1 MTFSTVQ
8 KKDALKAV
16 AIISLKITIAGL
28 AIGYLHA
35 YDFLLG
41 MLLLT
46 RILVLIYTDYIK
58 SSSKNW
64 ILLAGMLLTGTLGVL
79 VEIWGV
85 SNGYWEY
92 HDLTNNRQ
100 LPYWLPLAWMYAF
113 RFIYKLERQV
123 IAILNLKKL
132 RHKTYLAIFITAV
145 LPVFGEVITINLGV
159 WTYSWPYQFLGV
171 PLYAIICLVVLHM
184 GINFLLSLVVRK
196 KKIYDPVFINEK

>member
-1 MTFSTVQ
+1 MIFTTAQ

-16 AIISLKITIAGL
+16 AIICLKITVAGV

-35 YDFLLG
+35 YDFLLAI
-41 MLLLT
+41 LLLT

-58 SSSKNW
+58 ATSKNW

-85 SNGYWEY
+85 SNSYWEY

-123 IAILNLKKL
+123 IAILKLKKL
-132 RHKTYLAIFITAV
+132 LHKTYLAIFITAV

-196 KKIYDPVFINEK
+196 KKIHDPVFINEK

>member
-132 RHKTYLAIFITAV
+132 QHKTYLAIFITAV

>member
-1 MTFSTVQ
+1 MIFTTTQ

-16 AIISLKITIAGL
+16 AIISLKITVAGL

-41 MLLLT
+41 ILLLT

-58 SSSKNW
+58 ATAKNW
-64 ILLAGMLLTGTLGVL
+64 ILLAGMLLTGSLGVL

-123 IAILNLKKL
+123 IAILKLKKL
-132 RHKTYLAIFITAV
+132 LHKTYLAIFITAV

-171 PLYAIICLVVLHM
+171 PLYAIICLVMLHM
-184 GINFLLSLVVRK
+184 GINFILSIWVKK
-196 KKIYDPVFINEK
+196 KKINDPVFVSKK

>member
-1 MTFSTVQ
+1 MIFTTTQ

-16 AIISLKITIAGL
+16 AIISLKITVAGL

-41 MLLLT
+41 ILLLT

-58 SSSKNW
+58 ATAKNW
-64 ILLAGMLLTGTLGVL
+64 ILLAGMLLTGSLGVL

-123 IAILNLKKL
+123 IAILKLKKL
-132 RHKTYLAIFITAV
+132 LHKTYLAIFITAV

-171 PLYAIICLVVLHM
+171 PLYAIICLVMLHM
-184 GINFLLSLVVRK
+184 GINFILSLVVRK
-196 KKIYDPVFINEK
+196 KKIHDPVFINEK

>member
-1 MTFSTVQ
+1 MKFSTTQ

-16 AIISLKITIAGL
+16 AIISLKITVAGV
-28 AIGYLHA
+28 AIGYLHD

-41 MLLLT
+41 ILLLT

-58 SSSKNW
+58 ATSKNW
-64 ILLAGMLLTGTLGVL
+64 ILLAGMLLTGSLGVL

-123 IAILNLKKL
+123 IVILKLKKL
-132 RHKTYLAIFITAV
+132 LHKTYLAIFITAV

-196 KKIYDPVFINEK
+196 KKIHDPVFINEK